1 MLQLIKIRPRG
12 QPFVNS
18 DRAVLAFTGVTHH
31 YVWLLT

>member
-1 MLQLIKIRPRG
+1 MLQLIKIRHRG

-18 DRAVLAFTGVTHH
+18 DRAVLAFPGVTHH